1 MGIVINNGKQTWT
14 KRKAVEQ
21 VDYLSNERMLTMQ
34 EAMEYLTEKG
44 FPCRSRSTFYKIL
57 NNFDIKYT
65 NINPGGKNEVRRFPL
80 TGLEDFL
87 RKQGLEA

>member
-1 MGIVINNGKQTWT
+1 MD
-14 KRKAVEQ
+14 KA
-21 VDYLSNERMLTMQ
+21 SHERMLTMQ
-34 EAMEYLTEKG
+34 EAMDFLTDRG

-57 NNFDIKYT
+57 DNFDIKYT

-80 TGLEDFL
+80 TGLEKFL